1 MDVVIV
7 RRGGNPDHDSIFE
20 YVNAVYSCDI
30 RTISKYTNID
40 NNREIRKELGDVMTA
55 GQSLV
60 AKGEAKGR
68 AEGRAEGEA
77 KGRAEGM
84 VEGGN
89 AKLYELVQ
97 NGLLSVSDAAKNMG
111 VSEDAFVAKMRGCG
125 YNLPK

>member
-1 MDVVIV
+1 MLIEAKINWAQRTSEPIV
-7 RRGGNPDHDSIFE
+7 ARPAE
-20 YVNAVYSCDI
+20 P
-30 RTISKYTNID
+30 K
-40 NNREIRKELGDVMTA
+40 IRKELGDVMTA

-60 AKGEAKGR
+60 AKGRAEGEAK
-68 AEGRAEGEA
+68 GRAEGEA

-111 VSEDAFVAKMRGCG
+111 VSEEDFTKKMQACE
-125 YNLPK
+125 YDLPK